1 MLKVSHL
8 VKEYTTA
15 HGKKRVLDDL
25 SFEISKAEIVGI
37 TGKSGSGK
45 TTLLKI
51 LRGVESFD
59 AGEIE
64 IDGEKIHP
72 DSGKAG
78 EKILRQAT
86 AIHLQRNFGLWSG
99 PAIENIIRRLNF
111 HLVGTES
118 LPLPD
123 HYTYQDLYDEALDI
137 LKMVHLD
144 SKALH
149 STDQLSGGEKQR
161 LVLARQIAARPK
173 FMLLDE
179 PVTMTGPD
187 TKQEILDVILEL
199 KEKLGIPILVVSH
212 LPEIHAYIADRVML
226 LENGKIAMEGDP
238 VTVLKSFLKEMKPQ
252 ESLLEVAVLKPCIR
266 AKNVSRR
273 YSLIRVGE
281 VLNIQNLNFDIY
293 EKQITTFIGS
303 SGAGKTTVMKL
314 LEGMVPPTSG
324 NIEILYRAHESGAKI
339 NEEANEEGDERSGEG
354 DADVGKWINIGAY
367 NENRIYLRSVM
378 SIMNQEFSMSVNS
391 TVRDQIRFRLSMKT
405 RYAVDVAKERAAEFG
420 IPPQVL
426 DIIYRL
432 PDMTTDEKDTVMGEL
447 GIPDDIFSQ
456 LFPMFPSSDVNEYA
470 APIFKA
476 LDLPLE
482 ILDQKP
488 DQISGGEHVRA
499 FIALSLVTSPDYL
512 FLDEPFGDLDPVTLR
527 DVTNALKRINKEFGT
542 TIVMVSHHMDFV
554 KEASHRAIWIDKGA
568 IVMDGDPKTVCADF
582 VQKSNA
588 KYLDFDIKKL
598 MQE

>member
-1 MLKVSHL
+1 L
-8 VKEYTTA
+8 
-15 HGKKRVLDDL
+15 
-25 SFEISKAEIVGI
+25 
-37 TGKSGSGK
+37 
-45 TTLLKI
+45 
-51 LRGVESFD
+51 
-59 AGEIE
+59 
-64 IDGEKIHP
+64 
-72 DSGKAG
+72 
-78 EKILRQAT
+78 
-86 AIHLQRNFGLWSG
+86 
-99 PAIENIIRRLNF
+99 
-111 HLVGTES
+111 
-118 LPLPD
+118 
-123 HYTYQDLYDEALDI
+123 
-137 LKMVHLD
+137 
-144 SKALH
+144 
-149 STDQLSGGEKQR
+149 
-161 LVLARQIAARPK
+161 
-173 FMLLDE
+173 LLDE

-187 TKQEILDVILEL
+187 TKQEVLDVILEL
-199 KEKLGIPILVVSH
+199 KKQLGIPILVVSH
-212 LPEIHAYIADRVML
+212 LPEVHAYIADRVML
-226 LENGKIAMEGDP
+226 LENGKIAMEGDAAF
-238 VTVLKSFLKEMKPQ
+238 VLKSFLKEMEPQ
-252 ESLLEVAVLKPCIR
+252 EPLLEISKLKPCIR
-266 AKNVSRR
+266 AKDVFKR

-314 LEGMVPPTSG
+314 LQGMVPPTSG
-324 NIEILYRAHESGAKI
+324 TIEILYRPHENDVALAGENVGECADKSAGECADKSADEGADKS
-339 NEEANEEGDERSGEG
+339 ADEG
-354 DADVGKWINIGAY
+354 ADKSTGTWINIGAY

-405 RYAVDVAKERAAEFG
+405 RYAVDVAKSRAAEFG

-432 PDMTTDEKDTVMGEL
+432 PDMTTEEKEAIMNEL
-447 GIPDDIFSQ
+447 GIPEDIFSQ
-456 LFPMFPSSDVNEYA
+456 LFPIFPSSNVDEYA

-554 KEASHRAIWIDKGA
+554 KEVSHRAIWIDKGA
-568 IVMDGDPKTVCADF
+568 VVMDGNAKEVCDALI
-582 VQKSNA
+582 KKCNA
-588 KYLDFDIKKL
+588 KYLDFDVGKL
-598 MQE
+598 MQAQQ

>member
-1 MLKVSHL
+1 VLKVSHL
-8 VKEYTTA
+8 VKEYQTA

-25 SFEISKAEIVGI
+25 SFEVSKAEIVGI
-37 TGKSGSGK
+37 TGKSGAGK

-51 LRGVESFD
+51 LRGIESFD
-59 AGEIE
+59 SGAIE
-64 IDGEKIHP
+64 IGGETILP
-72 DSGKAG
+72 DSGKDG
-78 EKILRQAT
+78 ERILRKAT

-111 HLVGTES
+111 HLVGTEA
-118 LPLPD
+118 LPLPE
-123 HYTYQDLYDEALDI
+123 HHTYQDLHDEAFAI
-137 LKMVHLD
+137 MKMVNLEE
-144 SKALH
+144 KALH

-161 LVLARQIAARPK
+161 LVLARQIAARPD
-173 FMLLDE
+173 FLLLDE

-199 KEKLGIPILVVSH
+199 KEKLQIPILVVSH
-212 LPEIHAYIADRVML
+212 LPEVHAYIADRVL
-226 LENGKIAMEGDP
+226 FLENGKIAKEGDP
-238 VTVLKSFLKEMKPQ
+238 ISVLKFFLKDMTEK
-252 ESLLEVAVLKPCIR
+252 ESLLEIPELTACIR
-266 AKNVSRR
+266 TKDAAKR

-281 VLNIQNLNFDIY
+281 VLNIQNLNFEIF
-293 EKQITTFIGS
+293 EKQITTLVGS

-314 LEGMVPPTSG
+314 LEGMVPPTAGS
-324 NIEILYRAHESGAKI
+324 IELLYREHENNSNAPC
-339 NEEANEEGDERSGEG
+339 R
-354 DADVGKWINIGAY
+354 WIDIGAY

-405 RYAVDVAKERAAEFG
+405 RYAVDSAKERAAELG
-420 IPPQVL
+420 IPPQML

-432 PDMTTDEKDTVMGEL
+432 PDMTTEEKDKVMGEL
-447 GIPDDIFSQ
+447 GLPEDIFSR
-456 LFPMFPSSDVNEYA
+456 LFPVAPSTDVDKYA
-470 APIFKA
+470 EPIFKA
-476 LDLPLE
+476 LSLPLE

-542 TIVMVSHHMDFV
+542 TIIMVSHHMDFV
-554 KEASHRAIWIDKGA
+554 KEASHRAIWIENGA
-568 IVMDGDPKTVCADF
+568 IVDDGNPEIICGKLIE
-582 VQKSNA
+582 KSNA
-588 KYLDFDIKKL
+588 KYLDFDMEKL
-598 MQE
+598 IQN

>member
-8 VKEYTTA
+8 VKEYQTA
-15 HGKKRVLDDL
+15 HGEKRVLNDL
-25 SFEISKAEIVGI
+25 SFEVSAAEIVGI
-37 TGKSGSGK
+37 TGKSGAGK

-59 AGEIE
+59 GGAIE
-64 IDGEKIHP
+64 IDGQIISP
-72 DSGKAG
+72 DSGKEG

-111 HLVGTES
+111 HIVGTEA
-118 LPLPD
+118 LPLTD
-123 HYTYQDLYDEALDI
+123 HYTYQDLYDEALSI
-137 LKMVHLD
+137 LKMVHLEE
-144 SKALH
+144 KALH

-173 FMLLDE
+173 IMLLDE

-199 KEKLGIPILVVSH
+199 KEKLNIPILVVSH
-212 LPEIHAYIADRVML
+212 LPEVHAYLADRVL
-226 LENGKIAMEGDP
+226 FLENGKIAMEGDP
-238 VTVLKSFLKEMKPQ
+238 VTVLKSFLKDMQPK
-252 ESLLEVAVLKPCIR
+252 ESLLDISELMPCIR
-266 AKNVSRR
+266 AKDVSKR

-324 NIEILYRAHESGAKI
+324 TIEILYREHEKENPVKS
-339 NEEANEEGDERSGEG
+339 ED
-354 DADVGKWINIGAY
+354 GKWIDIGAY
-367 NENRIYLRSVM
+367 NENRIYLRSVI

-405 RYAVDVAKERAAEFG
+405 RHAIDTAKERAAEFG

-432 PDMTTDEKDTVMGEL
+432 PDMTTEEKDTVMSEL
-447 GIPDDIFSQ
+447 GIPEDIFSQ
-456 LFPMFPSSDVNEYA
+456 LFPVFPSSNVDEYA

-554 KEASHRAIWIDKGA
+554 KEVSHRAIWIDKGA
-568 IVMDGDPKTVCADF
+568 IAMDGAPAEVCNALI
-582 VQKSNA
+582 QKSHA
-588 KYLDFDIKKL
+588 KYLDFDIEKL

>member
-8 VKEYTTA
+8 VKDYQTA
-15 HGKKRVLDDL
+15 HGEKRVLDDL
-25 SFEISKAEIVGI
+25 SFEVSKAEIVGI
-37 TGKSGSGK
+37 TGKSGAGK

-51 LRGVESFD
+51 LRGVESFNG
-59 AGEIE
+59 GEIV
-64 IDGEKIHP
+64 IDGEKITP
-72 DSGKAG
+72 DSGKEG
-78 EKILRQAT
+78 EKILRKAT

-111 HLVGTES
+111 HLVGTEA
-118 LPLPD
+118 LPLPE
-123 HYTYQDLYDEALDI
+123 HYSYQELYDEALSI
-137 LKMVHLD
+137 LKTVHLD
-144 SKALH
+144 EKALH

-173 FMLLDE
+173 FLLLDE

-199 KEKLGIPILVVSH
+199 KENLQIPILVVSH
-212 LPEIHAYIADRVML
+212 LPEVHAYLADRVL
-226 LENGKIAMEGDP
+226 FLENGKIVNEGNP
-238 VTVLKSFLKEMKPQ
+238 VTVLKSFLKEMEQK
-252 ESLLEVAVLKPCIR
+252 ESLLDVSEFKPCIR
-266 AKNVSRR
+266 AKDVSKR

-281 VLNIQNLNFDIY
+281 VLNIQNLNFEIY

-324 NIEILYRAHESGAKI
+324 AIEILYREHENAASNADA
-339 NEEANEEGDERSGEG
+339 ANASGEE
-354 DADVGKWINIGAY
+354 KWIDIGAY

-432 PDMTTDEKDTVMGEL
+432 PDMTTEEKDTVMSEL
-447 GIPDDIFSQ
+447 GLPEDIFSQ
-456 LFPMFPSSDVNEYA
+456 LFPVASSTDVDKYA
-470 APIFKA
+470 EPIFKA

-488 DQISGGEHVRA
+488 DEISGGEHVRA

-542 TIVMVSHHMDFV
+542 TIIMVSHHMDFV
-554 KEASHRAIWIDKGA
+554 KEASHRAIWIEKGD
-568 IVMDGDPKTVCADF
+568 VFMDGNPEEICSKLVE
-582 VQKSNA
+582 KSNA
-588 KYLDFDIKKL
+588 KYLDFDIDKL
-598 MQE
+598 TQE

>member
-8 VKEYTTA
+8 VKEYQTA
-15 HGKKRVLDDL
+15 HGQKRVLDDL
-25 SFEISKAEIVGI
+25 SFEVSKAEIVGI
-37 TGKSGSGK
+37 TGKSGAGK

-59 AGEIE
+59 SGEIE
-64 IDGEKIHP
+64 IDGVKILP
-72 DSGKAG
+72 DSGKEG
-78 EKILRQAT
+78 EKILRQST

-111 HLVGTES
+111 HLVGTEA
-118 LPLPD
+118 LPLTD
-123 HYTYQDLYDEALDI
+123 HYTYPDLYDEAHSI
-137 LKMVHLD
+137 LKMVGLD
-144 SKALH
+144 NKALH

-173 FMLLDE
+173 FLLLDE

-212 LPEIHAYIADRVML
+212 LPEVHAYIADRVL
-226 LENGKIAMEGDP
+226 FLENGRIAGEGDP
-238 VTVLKSFLKEMKPQ
+238 VSVLKSFLKEMKPK
-252 ESLLEVAVLKPCIR
+252 EPLPEIPALKPCIR
-266 AKNVSRR
+266 AKDVSKR

-293 EKQITTFIGS
+293 EKQITAFVGS

-324 NIEILYRAHESGAKI
+324 AIEILYREHENGVS
-339 NEEANEEGDERSGEG
+339 SGE
-354 DADVGKWINIGAY
+354 DGKWIDIGAY

-420 IPPQVL
+420 IPSQVL

-432 PDMTTDEKDTVMGEL
+432 PDMTTEEKDTVMSEL
-447 GIPDDIFSQ
+447 GLPEDIFSR
-456 LFPMFPSSDVNEYA
+456 LFPVFPSSDVDQYA

-554 KEASHRAIWIDKGA
+554 KEASHRAIWIDGGGIA
-568 IVMDGDPKTVCADF
+568 MDGEPAAVCAVL
-582 VQKSNA
+582 VQKSRA
-588 KYLDFDIKKL
+588 KYLDFDIDKL
-598 MQE
+598 TQE

>member
-8 VKEYTTA
+8 VKEYQTA
-15 HGKKRVLDDL
+15 HGQKRVLDDL
-25 SFEISKAEIVGI
+25 SFEVSKAEIVGI
-37 TGKSGSGK
+37 TGKSGAGK

-64 IDGEKIHP
+64 IDGIQILP
-72 DSGKAG
+72 DSGKEG
-78 EKILRQAT
+78 EKILRQST

-111 HLVGTES
+111 HLVGTEA

-123 HYTYQDLYDEALDI
+123 HHTYQDLYDEAHAI
-137 LKMVHLD
+137 LKTVGLD
-144 SKALH
+144 NKALH

-173 FMLLDE
+173 FLLLDE

-199 KEKLGIPILVVSH
+199 KEKLQIPILVVSH
-212 LPEIHAYIADRVML
+212 LPEVHAYVADRVL
-226 LENGKIAMEGDP
+226 FLENGRIAMEGEP
-238 VTVLKSFLKEMKPQ
+238 VSVLKSFLKEMKPK
-252 ESLLEVAVLKPCIR
+252 EPLLEISELKPCIR
-266 AKNVSRR
+266 AKDVSKR

-281 VLNIQNLNFDIY
+281 VLNIRNLNFDIY
-293 EKQITTFIGS
+293 EKQITTFVGS

-324 NIEILYRAHESGAKI
+324 TIEILYREHENGAQSD
-339 NEEANEEGDERSGEG
+339 ND
-354 DADVGKWINIGAY
+354 GKWTDIGAY

-420 IPPQVL
+420 IPSQVL

-432 PDMTTDEKDTVMGEL
+432 PDMTTEEKDTVMSEL
-447 GIPDDIFSQ
+447 GLPEDIFSR
-456 LFPMFPSSDVNEYA
+456 LFPVFPSSDVDKYA
-470 APIFKA
+470 GPIFKA

-554 KEASHRAIWIDKGA
+554 KEASHRAIWIDGGA
-568 IVMDGDPKTVCADF
+568 VAMDGEPAEVCAAL

-588 KYLDFDIKKL
+588 KYLDFDIDKL
-598 MQE
+598 TQE

>member
-8 VKEYTTA
+8 VKEYQTA

-25 SFEISKAEIVGI
+25 SFEVSKAEIVGI
-37 TGKSGSGK
+37 TGKSGAGK

-59 AGEIE
+59 KGEIE
-64 IDGEKIHP
+64 INGEKIYP
-72 DSGKAG
+72 DSGKEG

-111 HLVGTES
+111 HLVGTEA
-118 LPLPD
+118 LPLPE
-123 HYTYQDLYDEALDI
+123 HHTYQELYDEALSI
-137 LKMVHLD
+137 LKTVHLED
-144 SKALH
+144 KALH

-173 FMLLDE
+173 FLLLDE

-199 KEKLGIPILVVSH
+199 KEKLEIPILVVSH
-212 LPEIHAYIADRVML
+212 LPEVHAYIADRVL
-226 LENGKIAMEGDP
+226 FLENGKIAMEGDP
-238 VTVLKSFLKEMKPQ
+238 VTVLKSFLKDMEPK
-252 ESLLEVAVLKPCIR
+252 ESLLDVSERKPCIR
-266 AKNVSRR
+266 AKDVSKR

-324 NIEILYRAHESGAKI
+324 TIEILYREHERGTRSST
-339 NEEANEEGDERSGEG
+339 NDEK
-354 DADVGKWINIGAY
+354 DNKNADNDGKWIDIGAY

-405 RYAVDVAKERAAEFG
+405 RYAVDAAKDRAADFG

-432 PDMTTDEKDTVMGEL
+432 PDMTTEEKDTVMSEL
-447 GIPDDIFSQ
+447 GIPEDIFSQ
-456 LFPMFPSSDVNEYA
+456 LFPVVPSADVDKYA

-568 IVMDGDPKTVCADF
+568 IEMDGDPEKVCSEL
-582 VQKSNA
+582 VKKSNA
-588 KYLDFDIKKL
+588 KYLDFDIEKL
-598 MQE
+598 MQN

>member
-8 VKEYTTA
+8 VKEYSTA

-25 SFEISKAEIVGI
+25 SFEVSKAEIVGI
-37 TGKSGSGK
+37 TGKSGAGK

-51 LRGVESFD
+51 LRGVEAFD
-59 AGEIE
+59 GGVIE
-64 IDGEKIHP
+64 IDGNCVLP
-72 DSGKAG
+72 DSGKEG
-78 EKILRQAT
+78 EKILRQST

-99 PAIENIIRRLNF
+99 PAIENLVRRLNF
-111 HLVGTES
+111 HLVGTEA

-123 HYTYQDLYDEALDI
+123 HHSYPELYDEALSI
-137 LKMVHLD
+137 LKLVRLED
-144 SKALH
+144 KALH

-173 FMLLDE
+173 YLLLDE

-187 TKQEILDVILEL
+187 TKQELLDVLLEL
-199 KEKLGIPILVVSH
+199 KEKLQIPILVVSH
-212 LPEIHAYIADRVML
+212 LPEVHAYIADRVL
-226 LENGKIAMEGDP
+226 FLENGKIAREGDP
-238 VTVLKSFLKEMKPQ
+238 VTVLKSFLKEMEPKEPLQ
-252 ESLLEVAVLKPCIR
+252 GVSERKPCIR
-266 AKNVSRR
+266 AVHVAKR

-281 VLNIQNLNFDIY
+281 VLNISDLNFEIY
-293 EKQITTFIGS
+293 ENQITTFIGR

-314 LEGMVPPTSG
+314 LEGMVPPASG
-324 NIEILYRAHESGAKI
+324 AVEILYRT
-339 NEEANEEGDERSGEG
+339 EEKDEKGN
-354 DADVGKWINIGAY
+354 WIDIGTY
-367 NENRIYLRSVM
+367 NDNRIYLRSVM

-405 RYAVDVAKERAAEFG
+405 RYAVDAAKERAAEFG

-432 PDMTTDEKDTVMGEL
+432 PDMTTEEKDTVMGEL
-447 GIPDDIFSQ
+447 GIPEDIFSR
-456 LFPMFPSSDVNEYA
+456 LFPVVPSADVDAYA

-488 DQISGGEHVRA
+488 DAISGGEHVRA

-554 KEASHRAIWIDKGA
+554 KEASHRAIWIDGGA
-568 IVMDGDPKTVCADF
+568 VAMDGDPDTVCAAL
-582 VQKSNA
+582 VEKSRA
-588 KYLDFDIKKL
+588 KYLDFSMDML
-598 MQE
+598 MRE

>member
-1 MLKVSHL
+1 MAS
-8 VKEYTTA
+8 
-15 HGKKRVLDDL
+15 
-25 SFEISKAEIVGI
+25 AEIVGI
-37 TGKSGSGK
+37 TGKSGAGK

-59 AGEIE
+59 AGEID
-64 IDGEKIHP
+64 IDGAKILP
-72 DSGKAG
+72 DSGKEG
-78 EKILRQAT
+78 EKILRSST

-99 PAIENIIRRLNF
+99 PAIENIIRRLNY
-111 HLVGTES
+111 HLVGTEA
-118 LPLPD
+118 LPLPE
-123 HYTYQDLYDEALDI
+123 HYSYQELYDEALSI
-137 LKMVHLD
+137 LKTVHLD
-144 SKALH
+144 EKALH

-173 FMLLDE
+173 FLLLDE

-212 LPEIHAYIADRVML
+212 LPEVHAYIADRVL
-226 LENGKIAMEGDP
+226 FLENGKIAMEGDP
-238 VTVLKSFLKEMKPQ
+238 ITVLKSFLKDMEPQ
-252 ESLLEVAVLKPCIR
+252 ESLLEVFENKPCIR
-266 AKNVSRR
+266 AKNVSKR

-281 VLNIQNLNFDIY
+281 VLNIQNLNFDLY
-293 EKQITTFIGS
+293 EKQITTFVGS

-314 LEGMVPPTSG
+314 LEGMVPPSSG
-324 NIEILYRAHESGAKI
+324 TIEILYREHEREHK
-339 NEEANEEGDERSGEG
+339 NESNPSSTGEE
-354 DADVGKWINIGAY
+354 KWIDIGAY
-367 NENRIYLRSVM
+367 NENRIYLRSVI

-405 RYAVDVAKERAAEFG
+405 RYAIDTAKERAAEFG

-432 PDMTTDEKDTVMGEL
+432 PDMTTEEKDTVMSEL
-447 GIPDDIFSQ
+447 GIPEDIFSQ
-456 LFPMFPSSDVNEYA
+456 LFPVAPSTDVDKYA
-470 APIFKA
+470 EPIFKA

-554 KEASHRAIWIDKGA
+554 KEASHRAILIDNGA
-568 IVMDGDPKTVCADF
+568 IAMDGNPEEVCSAL
-582 VQKSNA
+582 VKKSNA
-588 KYLDFDIKKL
+588 KYLDFDIEKL
-598 MQE
+598 MKS

>member
-8 VKEYTTA
+8 VKEYPTA
-15 HGKKRVLDDL
+15 HGQKRVLDDL
-25 SFEISKAEIVGI
+25 SFEVSKAEIVGI
-37 TGKSGSGK
+37 TGKSGAGK

-59 AGEIE
+59 SGEIE
-64 IDGEKIHP
+64 IDGIKILP
-72 DSGKAG
+72 DSGKEG
-78 EKILRQAT
+78 EKILRQST

-111 HLVGTES
+111 HLVGTEA
-118 LPLPD
+118 LPLSD
-123 HYTYQDLYDEALDI
+123 HHTYQDLYDEAHSI
-137 LKMVHLD
+137 LKMVGLD
-144 SKALH
+144 NKALH

-173 FMLLDE
+173 FLLLDE

-199 KEKLGIPILVVSH
+199 KEKLQIPILVVSH
-212 LPEIHAYIADRVML
+212 LPEVHAYIADRVL
-226 LENGKIAMEGDP
+226 FLENGKIAMEGEP
-238 VTVLKSFLKEMKPQ
+238 VSVLKSFLKEMKPK
-252 ESLLEVAVLKPCIR
+252 ESLQEVSEFKPCVR
-266 AKNVSRR
+266 AKDVSKR

-281 VLNIQNLNFDIY
+281 VLNIQDLNFDIY
-293 EKQITTFIGS
+293 EKQITTFVGS

-324 NIEILYRAHESGAKI
+324 AIEILYRAHENSGDGQPA
-339 NEEANEEGDERSGEG
+339 DE
-354 DADVGKWINIGAY
+354 GKWIDIGAY
-367 NENRIYLRSVM
+367 NENRIYLRSVI

-420 IPPQVL
+420 IPSQVL

-432 PDMTTDEKDTVMGEL
+432 PDMTTEEKDTVMSEL
-447 GIPDDIFSQ
+447 GLPEDIFSR
-456 LFPMFPSSDVNEYA
+456 LFPVFPSSDVDKYA
-470 APIFKA
+470 EPIFKA

-554 KEASHRAIWIDKGA
+554 KEASHRAIWIDNGA
-568 IVMDGDPKTVCADF
+568 IAMDGNPDEVCAAL

-588 KYLDFDIKKL
+588 KYLDFDIDKL
-598 MQE
+598 TQE

>member
-1 MLKVSHL
+1 MLKVSHI
-8 VKEYTTA
+8 VKDYQTA
-15 HGKKRVLDDL
+15 HGQKRVLDDL
-25 SFEISKAEIVGI
+25 SFEVSKAEIVGI
-37 TGKSGSGK
+37 TGKSGAGK

-59 AGEIE
+59 FGEIE
-64 IDGEKIHP
+64 IDGVKILP
-72 DSGKAG
+72 DSGKTG
-78 EKILRQAT
+78 EKILRQST

-99 PAIENIIRRLNF
+99 PAIENIIRRLNY
-111 HLVGTES
+111 HLVGTEA
-118 LPLPD
+118 LPLSD
-123 HYTYQDLYDEALDI
+123 HHSYPELYDEAHSI
-137 LKMVHLD
+137 LKTVGLD
-144 SKALH
+144 NKALH

-173 FMLLDE
+173 FLLLDE

-187 TKQEILDVILEL
+187 TKQEILDVILTL
-199 KEKLGIPILVVSH
+199 KEKLSIPILVVSH
-212 LPEIHAYIADRVML
+212 LPEVHAYLADRVLL

-238 VTVLKSFLKEMKPQ
+238 ISVLKYFLKDMTPKEPL
-252 ESLLEVAVLKPCIR
+252 SAVSDLKPCVS
-266 AKNVSRR
+266 AKDVSKR

-281 VLNIQNLNFDIY
+281 VLNIQNLNFDIC
-293 EKQITTFIGS
+293 EKQITTFIGR

-324 NIEILYRAHESGAKI
+324 SIEILYREHENGSLQ
-339 NEEANEEGDERSGEG
+339 NDSCQNND
-354 DADVGKWINIGAY
+354 GKWIDIGAY
-367 NENRIYLRSVM
+367 NEKRIYLRSVI

-405 RYAVDVAKERAAEFG
+405 RRAVDTAKERAAEFG

-432 PDMTTDEKDTVMGEL
+432 PDMTTEEKDTVMNEL
-447 GIPDDIFSQ
+447 GIPEDIFSR
-456 LFPMFPSSDVNEYA
+456 LFPVFPSSDVDAYA
-470 APIFKA
+470 EPIFKA

-482 ILDQKP
+482 ILDRKP
-488 DQISGGEHVRA
+488 DHISGGEHVRA

-527 DVTNALKRINKEFGT
+527 GVTNALKRVSKEFGT

-554 KEASHRAIWIDKGA
+554 KEASHRAIWIDGSS
-568 IVMDGDPKTVCADF
+568 IVMDGAPAEVCAAL

-588 KYLDFDIKKL
+588 KYLDFDIEHL
-598 MQE
+598 MRE

>member
-1 MLKVSHL
+1 MLKISHL
-8 VKEYTTA
+8 VKEYQTA

-25 SFEISKAEIVGI
+25 SFEVSKAEIVGI
-37 TGKSGSGK
+37 TGKSGAGK

-59 AGEIE
+59 SGSIE
-64 IDGEKIHP
+64 ICGETILP
-72 DSGKAG
+72 DSGKEG
-78 EKILRQAT
+78 EKFLRKAT

-99 PAIENIIRRLNF
+99 PAIENVIRRLNY
-111 HLVGTES
+111 HLVGTEA
-118 LPLPD
+118 LPLPE
-123 HYTYQDLYDEALDI
+123 HHTFQELYDEALVI
-137 LKMVHLD
+137 MRMVNLEG
-144 SKALH
+144 KALH

-161 LVLARQIAARPK
+161 LVLARQIAAHPE
-173 FMLLDE
+173 FLLLDE

-199 KEKLGIPILVVSH
+199 KEKLQIPILVVSH
-212 LPEIHAYIADRVML
+212 LPEVHAYIADRVL
-226 LENGKIAMEGDP
+226 FLENGKIAKEGDP
-238 VTVLKSFLKEMKPQ
+238 VSVLKFFLKDMAAKEP
-252 ESLLEVAVLKPCIR
+252 LLEVSEQIPCIR
-266 AKNVSRR
+266 AKDAAKR

-281 VLNIQNLNFDIY
+281 VLNIQNLNFDIF

-314 LEGMVPPTSG
+314 LEGMIPPTSG
-324 NIEILYRAHESGAKI
+324 AIEILYREHENDSAGT
-339 NEEANEEGDERSGEG
+339 GR
-354 DADVGKWINIGAY
+354 WIDIGAY

-405 RYAVDVAKERAAEFG
+405 RYAVDTAKERAAEMG
-420 IPPQVL
+420 IPAQML

-432 PDMTTDEKDTVMGEL
+432 PDMTTEEKDAIMSEAGLPE
-447 GIPDDIFSQ
+447 DIFSR
-456 LFPMFPSSDVNEYA
+456 LFPVAPAKDVDKYA
-470 APIFKA
+470 EPIFKA

-488 DQISGGEHVRA
+488 DAISGGEHVRA

-554 KEASHRAIWIDKGA
+554 KEASHRAIWIENGA
-568 IVMDGDPKTVCADF
+568 IADDGNPEIICNKLI
-582 VQKSNA
+582 KRSNA
-588 KYLDFDIKKL
+588 KYLDFDIEKL
-598 MQE
+598 MTE

>member
-8 VKEYTTA
+8 VKEYQTA
-15 HGKKRVLDDL
+15 HGEKRVLNDL
-25 SFEISKAEIVGI
+25 SFEVSAAEIVGI
-37 TGKSGSGK
+37 TGKSGAGK

-59 AGEIE
+59 GGAIE
-64 IDGEKIHP
+64 IDGQTILP
-72 DSGKAG
+72 DSGKEG

-111 HLVGTES
+111 HIVGTEA

-123 HYTYQDLYDEALDI
+123 HYTYQDLYDEALSI
-137 LKMVHLD
+137 LKMVHLED
-144 SKALH
+144 KALH
-149 STDQLSGGEKQR
+149 STDHLSGGEKQR

-173 FMLLDE
+173 IMLLDE

-199 KEKLGIPILVVSH
+199 KEKLNIPILVVSH
-212 LPEIHAYIADRVML
+212 LPEVHAYLADRVL
-226 LENGKIAMEGDP
+226 FLEDGKIAMEGDP
-238 VTVLKSFLKEMKPQ
+238 ATVLKSFLKDMEPKEP
-252 ESLLEVAVLKPCIR
+252 LLNVSELAPCVR
-266 AKNVSRR
+266 AKDVSKR

-281 VLNIQNLNFDIY
+281 VLNIQNLNFEIY

-324 NIEILYRAHESGAKI
+324 TIEILYREHENGSAKS
-339 NEEANEEGDERSGEG
+339 D
-354 DADVGKWINIGAY
+354 GKWIDIGAY
-367 NENRIYLRSVM
+367 NENRIYLRSVI

-405 RYAVDVAKERAAEFG
+405 RHSIDVAKDRAAEFG

-432 PDMTTDEKDTVMGEL
+432 PDMTTEEKDTVMSEL
-447 GIPDDIFSQ
+447 GIPEDIFSQ
-456 LFPMFPSSDVNEYA
+456 LFPVFPSSNVDEYA

-554 KEASHRAIWIDKGA
+554 KEASHRAILIDSGA
-568 IVMDGDPKTVCADF
+568 IAMDGDPAEVCSALI
-582 VQKSNA
+582 QKSNA
-588 KYLDFDIKKL
+588 KYLDFDIEKL

>member
-8 VKEYTTA
+8 VKEYPTA
-15 HGKKRVLDDL
+15 HGRKRVLDDL
-25 SFEISKAEIVGI
+25 SFEVSKAEIVGI
-37 TGKSGSGK
+37 TGKSGAGK

-64 IDGEKIHP
+64 IDGETITP
-72 DSGKAG
+72 DSGKEG
-78 EKILRQAT
+78 EKILRRST

-99 PAIENIIRRLNF
+99 PAIENLIRRLNY
-111 HLVGTES
+111 HLVGTEA
-118 LPLPD
+118 LPLPE
-123 HYTYQDLYDEALDI
+123 HHTYQELYDEALSI
-137 LKMVHLD
+137 LKTVHLED
-144 SKALH
+144 KALH

-173 FMLLDE
+173 FLLLDE

-199 KEKLGIPILVVSH
+199 KEKLEIPILVVSH
-212 LPEIHAYIADRVML
+212 LPEVHAYIADRVL
-226 LENGKIAMEGDP
+226 FLENGKIAMEGDP
-238 VTVLKSFLKEMKPQ
+238 VTVLKSFLKEMVPR
-252 ESLLEVAVLKPCIR
+252 ESLLEIPEPLQPCIR
-266 AKNVSRR
+266 AENVSKR

-281 VLNIQNLNFDIY
+281 VLNIQNLSFDIY
-293 EKQITTFIGS
+293 DKQITTFIGR

-314 LEGMVPPTSG
+314 IEGMIPPSSG
-324 NIEILYRAHESGAKI
+324 AIEILYREHDKNTDSDGA
-339 NEEANEEGDERSGEG
+339 
-354 DADVGKWINIGAY
+354 GKWIDIGAY
-367 NENRIYLRSVM
+367 NENRIYLRSVI

-405 RYAVDVAKERAAEFG
+405 RYAVDVAKDRAAEFG

-432 PDMTTDEKDTVMGEL
+432 PDMTTEEKDTIMNEL
-447 GIPDDIFSQ
+447 GIPDDIFAQ
-456 LFPMFPSSDVNEYA
+456 LFPVIPSSDVDEYA
-470 APIFKA
+470 APIFEA
-476 LDLPLE
+476 LNLPLE

-554 KEASHRAIWIDKGA
+554 KEASHRAIWIDGGA
-568 IVMDGDPKTVCADF
+568 VVMDGGPVDVCDAL
-582 VQKSNA
+582 VKKSHA
-588 KYLDFDIKKL
+588 QYLDFNMEKL
-598 MQE
+598 MRE